1 MGKKKRKSLWE
12 EEQKQKRDKP
22 LQSGLRH
29 PGISIP
35 PHCLPS
41 HPEGILALPIQL
53 KVSRRSISI
62 RRQNV
67 AFMSVLSPS
76 PVPGS
81 SRPVAFYV
89 ERKLAIALSQAELI
103 TQEPPTS
110 CHKYVLLF
118 MSALAV

>member
-1 MGKKKRKSLWE
+1 
-12 EEQKQKRDKP
+12 
-22 LQSGLRH
+22 
-29 PGISIP
+29 
-35 PHCLPS
+35 
-41 HPEGILALPIQL
+41 L

-89 ERKLAIALSQAELI
+89 EGTLAIALSQAELI

-110 CHKYVLLF
+110 CHKYVLPF
-118 MSALAV
+118 MSALAVWSFRMDF